1 VTKAPPS
8 TLVGRYTEQDLE
20 LFDIEERARFTGV
33 EIAWELL
40 YRKEPELYE
49 RLIAGERIDERVLG
63 SLPDATTVVEVAAGT
78 GRLTAYLSE
87 RYQRVI
93 AVEPA
98 RSLRSFLERKGL
110 ANVDVCSGFFD
121 AIALPDDSAELV
133 VSCSAF
139 TSDPAHGGPDGLR
152 EMERVASEVVA
163 IVWPADVD
171 WLIANGFT
179 YESFDGDMDV
189 DFGSLDEAV
198 ELARIFYPDAVD
210 EIVARGSPRV
220 PYAVLGM
227 NAPRDWAYKRTS

>member
-1 VTKAPPS
+1 
-8 TLVGRYTEQDLE
+8 
-20 LFDIEERARFTGV
+20 
-33 EIAWELL
+33 
-40 YRKEPELYE
+40 
-49 RLIAGERIDERVLG
+49 
-63 SLPDATTVVEVAAGT
+63 
-78 GRLTAYLSE
+78 
-87 RYQRVI
+87 
-93 AVEPA
+93 
-98 RSLRSFLERKGL
+98 
-110 ANVDVCSGFFD
+110 
-121 AIALPDDSAELV
+121 
-133 VSCSAF
+133 
-139 TSDPAHGGPDGLR
+139 
-152 EMERVASEVVA
+152 MERVASEVVA